1 MQINAHVE
9 IDDMDFKLENDRV
22 LIEGMARKLSRMVKM
37 RTHTGRGADGKI
49 WPAPKDNP
57 TQAPLQRSGQLVDSI
72 SFKLRKNKKFGTW
85 TANVQSKPGRRTDA
99 TTAKSKAAKG
109 RTSAA
114 RASATAAYEQS
125 GILHRGAKITKGGKL
140 SVSGVKRHA
149 VRTNGNLAAILS
161 VAARDSRS
169 KGREKYRIYE
179 ATGRELNTL
188 FGMAKTKIKPKITRA
203 KGSRRR

>member
-1 MQINAHVE
+1 M
-9 IDDMDFKLENDRV
+9 
-22 LIEGMARKLSRMVKM
+22 
-37 RTHTGRGADGKI
+37 
-49 WPAPKDNP
+49 
-57 TQAPLQRSGQLVDSI
+57 
-72 SFKLRKNKKFGTW
+72 
-85 TANVQSKPGRRTDA
+85 
-99 TTAKSKAAKG
+99 
-109 RTSAA
+109 
-114 RASATAAYEQS
+114 
-125 GILHRGAKITKGGKL
+125 
-140 SVSGVKRHA
+140 SGVKRHA